1 MRSLKSRHLEM
12 LVVIVEHN
20 KASKVLHLADEK
32 GVTASVAMLG
42 RGTASK
48 TLFDYLGLNDKK
60 KAVLKLFGKTEEI
73 RELADYLVEKLE
85 IDKPNHGIA
94 YIERAFNVFGTE
106 DNDNDN
112 GSENIKRGEKM
123 YNAIYTIVEKGNADD
138 VIEAAEKAGSRG
150 ATVIHAR
157 GSGSEEA
164 RKVFNML
171 IEPEKEI
178 VLIISEEAKTKDIVE
193 SIRKETQIEE
203 EGKGIIFVTNV
214 VATYGL
220 AKISC

>member
-42 RGTASK
+42 RGTASR
-48 TLFDYLGLNDKK
+48 TIFDYLGLNDKK
-60 KAVLKLFGKTEEI
+60 KAVLMLFGKTEEI
-73 RELADYLVEKLE
+73 TDLADYLVEKLE
-85 IDKPNHGIA
+85 MDKPNHGIA
-94 YIERAFNVFGTE
+94 YIESAFNVFGTE
-106 DNDNDN
+106 DNAN
-112 GSENIKRGEKM
+112 GSENIKRGENM

-138 VIEAAEKAGSRG
+138 VIEAAQKAGSRG
-150 ATVIHAR
+150 GTVMHAR

-203 EGKGIIFVTNV
+203 EGKGIIFITNV
-214 VATYGL
+214 AQTYGL
-220 AKISC
+220 AK

>member
-42 RGTASK
+42 RGTASR
-48 TLFDYLGLNDKK
+48 TIFDYLGLNDKK
-60 KAVLKLFGKTEEI
+60 KAVLMLFGKTEEI
-73 RELADYLVEKLE
+73 MDFADYLVEKLE
-85 IDKPNHGIA
+85 MDKPNHGIA
-94 YIERAFNVFGTE
+94 YIESAFNVFGTE
-106 DNDNDN
+106 DNAN
-112 GSENIKRGEKM
+112 GSENIKRGENM

-138 VIEAAEKAGSRG
+138 VIEAAQKGGSRG
-150 ATVIHAR
+150 GTVMHAR

-193 SIRKETQIEE
+193 SIRKETGIEE
-203 EGKGIIFVTNV
+203 QGKGIIFVTNV
-214 VATYGL
+214 MATYGM
-220 AKISC
+220 AK

>member
-32 GVTASVAMLG
+32 GITASVAMLG
-42 RGTASK
+42 KGTASR
-48 TLFDYLGLNDKK
+48 TIFDYLGLNDKK
-60 KAVLKLFGKTEEI
+60 KAVLMLFGKTEEI
-73 RELADYLVEKLE
+73 TDLADYLVEKLE
-85 IDKPNHGIA
+85 MNKPNHGIA
-94 YIERAFNVFGTE
+94 YIESAFNVFGTE
-106 DNDNDN
+106 DNAN
-112 GSENIKRGEKM
+112 GSENIKRGENM

-138 VIEAAEKAGSRG
+138 VIEAAQKAGSRG
-150 ATVIHAR
+150 GTVMHAR

-193 SIRKETQIEE
+193 SIRKETGIEE
-203 EGKGIIFVTNV
+203 QGKGIIFITRVEQ
-214 VATYGL
+214 TYGL
-220 AKISC
+220 AK

>member
-32 GVTASVAMLG
+32 GVTASIAMLG
-42 RGTASK
+42 RGTASR
-48 TLFDYLGLNDKK
+48 TIFDYLGLNDKK
-60 KAVLKLFGKTEEI
+60 KAVLMLFGKTEEI
-73 RELADYLVEKLE
+73 MNLADYLVEKLE
-85 IDKPNHGIA
+85 MDKPNHGIA
-94 YIERAFNVFGTE
+94 YIESAFNVFGTE
-106 DNDNDN
+106 DNVN
-112 GSENIKRGEKM
+112 GSENIKRGENM

-138 VIEAAEKAGSRG
+138 VIEAAQKGGSRG
-150 ATVIHAR
+150 GTVMHAR

-214 VATYGL
+214 EATYGL
-220 AKISC
+220 AK

>member
-32 GVTASVAMLG
+32 GITASVAMLG
-42 RGTASK
+42 RGTASR
-48 TLFDYLGLNDKK
+48 TIFDYLGLNDKK
-60 KAVLKLFGKTEEI
+60 KAVLMLFGKTEEI
-73 RELADYLVEKLE
+73 TDLADYLVEKLE
-85 IDKPNHGIA
+85 MDKPNHGIA
-94 YIERAFNVFGTE
+94 YIESAFNVFGTE
-106 DNDNDN
+106 DNAN
-112 GSENIKRGEKM
+112 GSENIKRGENM

-150 ATVIHAR
+150 GTVMHAR

-193 SIRKETQIEE
+193 SIRKETGIEE
-203 EGKGIIFVTNV
+203 QGKGIIFITNV
-214 VATYGL
+214 EQTYGL
-220 AKISC
+220 AK

>member
-32 GVTASVAMLG
+32 GITASVAMLG
-42 RGTASK
+42 RGTASR
-48 TLFDYLGLNDKK
+48 TIFDYLGLNDKK
-60 KAVLKLFGKTEEI
+60 KAVLMLFGKTEEI
-73 RELADYLVEKLE
+73 MDLADYLVEKLE
-85 IDKPNHGIA
+85 MNKPNHGIA
-94 YIERAFNVFGTE
+94 YIESAFNVFGTE
-106 DNDNDN
+106 DNAN
-112 GSENIKRGEKM
+112 GSENIKRGENM

-138 VIEAAEKAGSRG
+138 VIEAAQKGGSRG
-150 ATVIHAR
+150 GTVMHAR

-203 EGKGIIFVTNV
+203 EGKGIIFITNV
-214 VATYGL
+214 LMTYGM
-220 AKISC
+220 AK

>member
-32 GVTASVAMLG
+32 GITASVAMLG
-42 RGTASK
+42 RGTASR
-48 TLFDYLGLNDKK
+48 TIFDYLGLNDKK
-60 KAVLKLFGKTEEI
+60 KAVLMLFGKTEEI
-73 RELADYLVEKLE
+73 MDLADYLVEKLE
-85 IDKPNHGIA
+85 MDKPNHGIA
-94 YIERAFNVFGTE
+94 YIESAFNVFGTE
-106 DNDNDN
+106 DNAN
-112 GSENIKRGEKM
+112 GSENIKRGENM

-138 VIEAAEKAGSRG
+138 VIEAAQKAGSRG
-150 ATVIHAR
+150 GTVMHAR

-203 EGKGIIFVTNV
+203 EGKGIIFVTRV
-214 VATYGL
+214 EQTYGL
-220 AKISC
+220 VK

>member
-32 GVTASVAMLG
+32 GITASVAMLG
-42 RGTASK
+42 RGTASR
-48 TLFDYLGLNDKK
+48 TIFDYLGLNDKK
-60 KAVLKLFGKTEEI
+60 KAVLMLFGKTEEI
-73 RELADYLVEKLE
+73 TDLADYLVEKLE

-94 YIERAFNVFGTE
+94 YIESAFNVFGTE
-106 DNDNDN
+106 DNAN
-112 GSENIKRGEKM
+112 GSENIKRGENM

-150 ATVIHAR
+150 GTVMHAR

-203 EGKGIIFVTNV
+203 EGKGIIFITNV
-214 VATYGL
+214 AQTYGL
-220 AKISC
+220 AK

>member
-32 GVTASVAMLG
+32 GITASVAMLG
-42 RGTASK
+42 RGTASR
-48 TLFDYLGLNDKK
+48 TIFDYLGLNDKK
-60 KAVLKLFGKTEEI
+60 KAVLMLFGKTEEI
-73 RELADYLVEKLE
+73 MDLADYLVEKLE
-85 IDKPNHGIA
+85 MNKPNHGIA
-94 YIERAFNVFGTE
+94 YIESAFNVFGTE
-106 DNDNDN
+106 DNAN
-112 GSENIKRGEKM
+112 GSENIKRGENM

-150 ATVIHAR
+150 GTVMHAR

-214 VATYGL
+214 EQTYGL
-220 AKISC
+220 AK

>member
-12 LVVIVEHN
+12 LVVIVEQN

-32 GVTASVAMLG
+32 GITASVAMLG
-42 RGTASK
+42 RGTASR
-48 TLFDYLGLNDKK
+48 TIFDYLGLNDKK
-60 KAVLKLFGKTEEI
+60 KAVLMLFGKTEEI
-73 RELADYLVEKLE
+73 MDLADYLVEKLE
-85 IDKPNHGIA
+85 MNKPNHGIA
-94 YIERAFNVFGTE
+94 YIESAFNVFGTE
-106 DNDNDN
+106 DNAN
-112 GSENIKRGEKM
+112 GSENIKRGENM

-150 ATVIHAR
+150 GTVMHAR

-193 SIRKETQIEE
+193 SIRKETGIEE
-203 EGKGIIFVTNV
+203 QGKGIIFITNV
-214 VATYGL
+214 EQTYGL
-220 AKISC
+220 AK

>member
-32 GVTASVAMLG
+32 GVTASIAMLG
-42 RGTASK
+42 RGTASR
-48 TLFDYLGLNDKK
+48 TIFDYLGLNDKK
-60 KAVLKLFGKTEEI
+60 KAVLMLFGKTEEI
-73 RELADYLVEKLE
+73 TDLADYLVEKLE
-85 IDKPNHGIA
+85 MNKPNHGIA
-94 YIERAFNVFGTE
+94 YIESAFNVFGTE
-106 DNDNDN
+106 DNAN
-112 GSENIKRGEKM
+112 GSENIKRGENM

-138 VIEAAEKAGSRG
+138 VIEAAQKGGSRG
-150 ATVIHAR
+150 GTVMHAR

-193 SIRKETQIEE
+193 SIRKETGIEE
-203 EGKGIIFVTNV
+203 QGKGIIFITRVEQ
-214 VATYGL
+214 TYGL
-220 AKISC
+220 VK

>member
-12 LVVIVEHN
+12 LVVIVEQN

-32 GVTASVAMLG
+32 GVTASIAMLG
-42 RGTASK
+42 RGTASR
-48 TLFDYLGLNDKK
+48 TIFDYLGLNDKK
-60 KAVLKLFGKTEEI
+60 KAVLMLFGKTEEI
-73 RELADYLVEKLE
+73 MDLADYLVEKLE
-85 IDKPNHGIA
+85 MDKPNHGIA
-94 YIERAFNVFGTE
+94 YIESAFNVFGTE
-106 DNDNDN
+106 DNAN
-112 GSENIKRGEKM
+112 GSENIKRGENM

-150 ATVIHAR
+150 GTVMHAR

-203 EGKGIIFVTNV
+203 EGKGIIFVTRV
-214 VATYGL
+214 VNTYGL
-220 AKISC
+220 MK

>member
-42 RGTASK
+42 RGTASR
-48 TLFDYLGLNDKK
+48 TIFDYLGLNDKK
-60 KAVLKLFGKTEEI
+60 KAVLMLFGKTEEI
-73 RELADYLVEKLE
+73 MDLADYLVEKLE
-85 IDKPNHGIA
+85 MNKPNHGIA
-94 YIERAFNVFGTE
+94 YIESAFNVFGTE
-106 DNDNDN
+106 DNAN
-112 GSENIKRGEKM
+112 GSENIKRGENM

-150 ATVIHAR
+150 GTVMHAR

-193 SIRKETQIEE
+193 SIRKETGIEE
-203 EGKGIIFVTNV
+203 QGKGIIFITNV
-214 VATYGL
+214 EQTYGL
-220 AKISC
+220 AK

>member
-42 RGTASK
+42 RGTASR
-48 TLFDYLGLNDKK
+48 TIFDYLGLNDKK
-60 KAVLKLFGKTEEI
+60 KAVLMLFGKTEEI
-73 RELADYLVEKLE
+73 MDLADYLVEKLE
-85 IDKPNHGIA
+85 MDKPNHGIA
-94 YIERAFNVFGTE
+94 YIESAFNVFGTE
-106 DNDNDN
+106 DNDI
-112 GSENIKRGEKM
+112 GSENIKRGENM

-150 ATVIHAR
+150 GTVMHAR

-193 SIRKETQIEE
+193 SIRKETGIEE
-203 EGKGIIFVTNV
+203 QGKGIIFVTNV
-214 VATYGL
+214 EQTYGL
-220 AKISC
+220 AK

>member
-32 GVTASVAMLG
+32 GITASVAMLG
-42 RGTASK
+42 RGTASR
-48 TLFDYLGLNDKK
+48 TIFDYLGLNDKK
-60 KAVLKLFGKTEEI
+60 KAVLMLFGKTEEI
-73 RELADYLVEKLE
+73 MDLADYLVEKLE
-85 IDKPNHGIA
+85 MDKPNHGIA
-94 YIERAFNVFGTE
+94 YIESAFNVFGTE
-106 DNDNDN
+106 DNAN
-112 GSENIKRGEKM
+112 GSENIKRGENM

-138 VIEAAEKAGSRG
+138 VIEAAQKGGSRG
-150 ATVIHAR
+150 GTVMHAR

-214 VATYGL
+214 AQTYGL
-220 AKISC
+220 AK

>member
-32 GVTASVAMLG
+32 GVTASIAMLG
-42 RGTASK
+42 RGTASR
-48 TLFDYLGLNDKK
+48 TIFDYLGLNDKK
-60 KAVLKLFGKTEEI
+60 KAVLMLFGKTEEI
-73 RELADYLVEKLE
+73 TDLADYLVEKLE
-85 IDKPNHGIA
+85 MNKPNHGIA
-94 YIERAFNVFGTE
+94 YIESAFNVFGTE
-106 DNDNDN
+106 DNAN
-112 GSENIKRGEKM
+112 GSENIKRGENM

-138 VIEAAEKAGSRG
+138 VIEAAQKGGSRG
-150 ATVIHAR
+150 GTVMHAR

-178 VLIISEEAKTKDIVE
+178 VLIISEEAKTNDIVE
-193 SIRKETQIEE
+193 SIRKETGIEE
-203 EGKGIIFVTNV
+203 QGKGIIFITRVEQ
-214 VATYGL
+214 TYGL
-220 AKISC
+220 VK

>member
-12 LVVIVEHN
+12 LVVIVEQN

-32 GVTASVAMLG
+32 GVTASIAMLG
-42 RGTASK
+42 RGTASR
-48 TLFDYLGLNDKK
+48 TIFDYLGLNDKK
-60 KAVLKLFGKTEEI
+60 KAVLMLFGKTEEI
-73 RELADYLVEKLE
+73 MDLADYLVEKLE
-85 IDKPNHGIA
+85 MDKPNHGIA
-94 YIERAFNVFGTE
+94 YIESAFNVFGTE
-106 DNDNDN
+106 DNAN
-112 GSENIKRGEKM
+112 GSENIKRGENM

-150 ATVIHAR
+150 GTVMHAR

-203 EGKGIIFVTNV
+203 EGKGIIFITNV
-214 VATYGL
+214 AQTYGL
-220 AKISC
+220 AK

>member
-32 GVTASVAMLG
+32 GITASVAMLG
-42 RGTASK
+42 RGTASR
-48 TLFDYLGLNDKK
+48 TIFDYLGLNDKK
-60 KAVLKLFGKTEEI
+60 KAVLMLFGKTEEI
-73 RELADYLVEKLE
+73 MDLADYLVEKLE
-85 IDKPNHGIA
+85 MNKPNHGIA
-94 YIERAFNVFGTE
+94 YIESAFNVFGTE
-106 DNDNDN
+106 DNAN
-112 GSENIKRGEKM
+112 GSENIKRGENM

-150 ATVIHAR
+150 GTVMHAR

-193 SIRKETQIEE
+193 SIRKETGIEE
-203 EGKGIIFVTNV
+203 QGKGIIFVTRV
-214 VATYGL
+214 VNTYGL
-220 AKISC
+220 VK

>member
-32 GVTASVAMLG
+32 GITASVAMLG
-42 RGTASK
+42 RGTASR
-48 TLFDYLGLNDKK
+48 TIFDYLGLNDKK
-60 KAVLKLFGKTEEI
+60 KAVLMLFGKTEEI
-73 RELADYLVEKLE
+73 MDLADYLVEKLE
-85 IDKPNHGIA
+85 MNKPNHGIA
-94 YIERAFNVFGTE
+94 YIESAFNVFGTE
-106 DNDNDN
+106 DNAN
-112 GSENIKRGEKM
+112 GSENIKRGENM

-150 ATVIHAR
+150 GTVMHAR
-157 GSGSEEA
+157 GSGSVEA

-193 SIRKETQIEE
+193 SIRKETGIEE
-203 EGKGIIFVTNV
+203 QGKGIIFITNV
-214 VATYGL
+214 EQTYGL
-220 AKISC
+220 AK

>member
-42 RGTASK
+42 RGTASR
-48 TLFDYLGLNDKK
+48 TIFDYLGLNDKK
-60 KAVLKLFGKTEEI
+60 KAVLMLFGKTEEI
-73 RELADYLVEKLE
+73 MDFADYLVEKLE
-85 IDKPNHGIA
+85 MDKPNHGIA
-94 YIERAFNVFGTE
+94 YIESAFNVFGTE
-106 DNDNDN
+106 DNAN
-112 GSENIKRGEKM
+112 GSENIKRGENM

-138 VIEAAEKAGSRG
+138 VIEAAQKGGSRG
-150 ATVIHAR
+150 GTVMHAR

-193 SIRKETQIEE
+193 SIRKETGIEE
-203 EGKGIIFVTNV
+203 QGKGIIFITRVEQ
-214 VATYGL
+214 TYGL
-220 AKISC
+220 VK

>member
-42 RGTASK
+42 RGTASR
-48 TLFDYLGLNDKK
+48 TIFDYLGLNDKK
-60 KAVLKLFGKTEEI
+60 KAVLMLFGKTEEI
-73 RELADYLVEKLE
+73 MDLADYLVEKLE
-85 IDKPNHGIA
+85 MDKPNHGIA
-94 YIERAFNVFGTE
+94 YIESAFNVFGTE
-106 DNDNDN
+106 DNAN
-112 GSENIKRGEKM
+112 GSENIKRGENM

-138 VIEAAEKAGSRG
+138 VIEAAQKAGSRG
-150 ATVIHAR
+150 GTVIHAR

-193 SIRKETQIEE
+193 SIRKETGIEE
-203 EGKGIIFVTNV
+203 QGKGIIFVTRV
-214 VATYGL
+214 EQTYGL
-220 AKISC
+220 AK

>member
-42 RGTASK
+42 RGTASR
-48 TLFDYLGLNDKK
+48 TIFDYLGLNDKK
-60 KAVLKLFGKTEEI
+60 KAVLMLFGKTEEI
-73 RELADYLVEKLE
+73 TDLADYLVEKLE
-85 IDKPNHGIA
+85 MDKPNHGIA
-94 YIERAFNVFGTE
+94 YIESAFNVFGTE
-106 DNDNDN
+106 DNAN
-112 GSENIKRGEKM
+112 GSENIKRGENM

-138 VIEAAEKAGSRG
+138 VIKAAEKAGSRG
-150 ATVIHAR
+150 GTVMHAR

-193 SIRKETQIEE
+193 SIRKETGIEE
-203 EGKGIIFVTNV
+203 QGKGIIFVTRV
-214 VATYGL
+214 VNTYGL
-220 AKISC
+220 MK

>member
-1 MRSLKSRHLEM
+1 M

-42 RGTASK
+42 RGTASR
-48 TLFDYLGLNDKK
+48 TIFDYLGLNDKK
-60 KAVLKLFGKTEEI
+60 KAVLMLFGKTEEI
-73 RELADYLVEKLE
+73 TDLADYLVEKLE
-85 IDKPNHGIA
+85 MDKPNHGIA
-94 YIERAFNVFGTE
+94 YIESAFNVFGTE
-106 DNDNDN
+106 DNANR
-112 GSENIKRGEKM
+112 SENIKRGENM

-138 VIEAAEKAGSRG
+138 VIEAAQKGGSRG
-150 ATVIHAR
+150 GTVMHAR

-193 SIRKETQIEE
+193 SIRKETGIEE
-203 EGKGIIFVTNV
+203 QGKGIIFVTRV
-214 VATYGL
+214 VNTYGL
-220 AKISC
+220 VK

>member
-12 LVVIVEHN
+12 LVVIVEQN

-32 GVTASVAMLG
+32 GVTASVAMLS
-42 RGTASK
+42 RGTASR
-48 TLFDYLGLNDKK
+48 TIFDYLGLNDKK
-60 KAVLKLFGKTEEI
+60 KAVLMLFGKTEEI
-73 RELADYLVEKLE
+73 MDLADYLVEKLE
-85 IDKPNHGIA
+85 MDKPNHGIA
-94 YIERAFNVFGTE
+94 YIESAFNVFGTE
-106 DNDNDN
+106 DNAN
-112 GSENIKRGEKM
+112 GSENIKRGENM

-138 VIEAAEKAGSRG
+138 VIEAAQKAGSRG
-150 ATVIHAR
+150 GTVMHAR

-193 SIRKETQIEE
+193 SIRKETGIEE
-203 EGKGIIFVTNV
+203 QGKGIIFITNV
-214 VATYGL
+214 AQTYGL
-220 AKISC
+220 AK

>member
-12 LVVIVEHN
+12 LVVIVEQN

-42 RGTASK
+42 RGTASR
-48 TLFDYLGLNDKK
+48 TIFDYLGLNDKK
-60 KAVLKLFGKTEEI
+60 KAVLMLFGKTEEI
-73 RELADYLVEKLE
+73 MDLADYLVEKLE
-85 IDKPNHGIA
+85 MDKPNHGIA
-94 YIERAFNVFGTE
+94 YIESAFNVFGTE
-106 DNDNDN
+106 DNAN
-112 GSENIKRGEKM
+112 GSENIKRGENM

-150 ATVIHAR
+150 GTVMHAR
-157 GSGSEEA
+157 GLGSEEA

-214 VATYGL
+214 EQTYGL
-220 AKISC
+220 AK

>member
-1 MRSLKSRHLEM
+1 MRNLKSRHLEM
-12 LVVIVEHN
+12 LVVIVEQN

-42 RGTASK
+42 RGTASR
-48 TLFDYLGLNDKK
+48 TIFDYLGLNDKK
-60 KAVLKLFGKTEEI
+60 KAVLMLFGKTEEI
-73 RELADYLVEKLE
+73 MDLADYLVEKLE

-94 YIERAFNVFGTE
+94 YIESAFNVFGTE
-106 DNDNDN
+106 DNAN
-112 GSENIKRGEKM
+112 GSENIKRGENM

-150 ATVIHAR
+150 GTVMHAR

-203 EGKGIIFVTNV
+203 EGKGIIFITNV
-214 VATYGL
+214 AQTYGL
-220 AKISC
+220 AK

>member
-42 RGTASK
+42 RGTASR
-48 TLFDYLGLNDKK
+48 TIFDYLGLNDKK
-60 KAVLKLFGKTEEI
+60 KAVLMLFGKTEEI
-73 RELADYLVEKLE
+73 MDLADYLVEKLE
-85 IDKPNHGIA
+85 MDKPNHGIA
-94 YIERAFNVFGTE
+94 YIESAFNVFGTE
-106 DNDNDN
+106 DNAN
-112 GSENIKRGEKM
+112 GSENIKRGENM

-150 ATVIHAR
+150 GTVMHAR

-193 SIRKETQIEE
+193 SIRKETGIEE
-203 EGKGIIFVTNV
+203 QGKGIIFVTRV
-214 VATYGL
+214 EQTYGL
-220 AKISC
+220 VK

>member
-12 LVVIVEHN
+12 LVVIVEQN

-42 RGTASK
+42 RGTASR

-60 KAVLKLFGKTEEI
+60 KAVLMLFGKTEEI
-73 RELADYLVEKLE
+73 MDLADYLVEKLE
-85 IDKPNHGIA
+85 MDKPNHGIA
-94 YIERAFNVFGTE
+94 YIESAFNVFGTE
-106 DNDNDN
+106 DNAN

-150 ATVIHAR
+150 GTVMHAR

-214 VATYGL
+214 VNTYGL
-220 AKISC
+220 VK

>member
-42 RGTASK
+42 RGTASR
-48 TLFDYLGLNDKK
+48 TIFDYLGLNDKK
-60 KAVLKLFGKTEEI
+60 KAVLMLFGKTEEI
-73 RELADYLVEKLE
+73 TDLADYLVEKLE
-85 IDKPNHGIA
+85 MNKPNHGIA
-94 YIERAFNVFGTE
+94 YIESAFNVFGTE
-106 DNDNDN
+106 DNAN
-112 GSENIKRGEKM
+112 GSENIKRGENM

-138 VIEAAEKAGSRG
+138 VIEAAQKAGSRG
-150 ATVIHAR
+150 GTVMHAR

-193 SIRKETQIEE
+193 SIRKETGIEE
-203 EGKGIIFVTNV
+203 QGKGIIFITNV
-214 VATYGL
+214 AATYGL
-220 AKISC
+220 LK

>member
-1 MRSLKSRHLEM
+1 MRSLKSRRLEM

-42 RGTASK
+42 RGTASR
-48 TLFDYLGLNDKK
+48 TIFDYLGLNDKK
-60 KAVLKLFGKTEEI
+60 KAVLMLFGKTEEI
-73 RELADYLVEKLE
+73 TDLADYLVEKLE
-85 IDKPNHGIA
+85 MDKPNHGIA
-94 YIERAFNVFGTE
+94 YIESAFNVFGTE
-106 DNDNDN
+106 DNAN
-112 GSENIKRGEKM
+112 GSENIKRGENM

-150 ATVIHAR
+150 GTVMHAR

-193 SIRKETQIEE
+193 SIRKETGIEE
-203 EGKGIIFVTNV
+203 QGKGIIFVTRV
-214 VATYGL
+214 EQTYGL
-220 AKISC
+220 AK

>member
-32 GVTASVAMLG
+32 GITASVAMLG
-42 RGTASK
+42 RGTASR
-48 TLFDYLGLNDKK
+48 TIFDYLGLNDKK
-60 KAVLKLFGKTEEI
+60 KAVLMLFGKTEEI
-73 RELADYLVEKLE
+73 MDLADYLVEKLE
-85 IDKPNHGIA
+85 MDKPNHGIA
-94 YIERAFNVFGTE
+94 YIESAFNVFGTE
-106 DNDNDN
+106 DNAN
-112 GSENIKRGEKM
+112 GSENIKRGENM

-150 ATVIHAR
+150 GTVMHAR

-214 VATYGL
+214 AQTYGL
-220 AKISC
+220 AK